1 MWGRL
6 GWVVFWLSAAL
17 VVVQAVSLTNRAAR
31 GESDFGV
38 FYRTAH
44 LLADGAGGELY
55 EERDSATGW
64 PISIPPAGM
73 AVFQLFSY
81 LRPAVAG
88 AAWGAFNLLL
98 CALALLALRRVFE
111 RSEASQAE
119 LSLAFPWL
127 GAVFLVLA
135 SGSVQVGQF
144 SVLFVACWVFA
155 LYFLAVG
162 KEGRSMLMWAVPAA
176 IKLYPL
182 LMFAVPLATSEDRRA
197 ALRRVG
203 WLVLSLLV
211 LWFVV
216 PTLFYGTRVWEL
228 NASFLENVVLDP
240 SGRVKWMQALGSN
253 ANQSLD
259 AALIRYLSYYPKFHD
274 RYEWIPTANWDLDA
288 VRMLAHAVRILFIL
302 AAIKATMRWRVRR
315 PVFGVYDLL
324 VMSAMWSSTLWVCMP
339 ETRARYAVYAF
350 LGFIPLAL
358 WAMRPREP
366 RPKRWRISA
375 FVVTMTVVAGFLPEL
390 WEVIGIGF
398 LGSLSLWVFNLSYVL
413 SRRPDRA
420 PQVVR

>member
-6 GWVVFWLSAAL
+6 GWVAFWLSAVL
-17 VVVQAVSLTNRAAR
+17 VVVQAVSLTNRAAT

-44 LLADGAGGELY
+44 LLAEGAGGELY

-98 CALALLALRRVFE
+98 CALALLALRRIFE

-119 LSLAFPWL
+119 LSIAFPWL

-155 LYFLAVG
+155 LYFLAIGKVG
-162 KEGRSMLMWAVPAA
+162 RAMLMWAAPAA

-182 LMFAVPLATSEDRRA
+182 LMFAIPFSTSEDRRA
-197 ALRRVG
+197 ALRMVG
-203 WLVLSLLV
+203 WFVLSLLA
-211 LWFVV
+211 LWYVV
-216 PTLFYGTRVWEL
+216 PSLFYGTRVWEL
-228 NASFLENVVLDP
+228 NASFFENVVLDP

-274 RYEWIPTANWDLDA
+274 RYGWIPTANWDLEA
-288 VRMLAHAVRILFIL
+288 VRMLGHAVRLLFIGVTVW
-302 AAIKATMRWRVRR
+302 ATVRWRRGR
-315 PVFGVYDLL
+315 ASSGTYDLL
-324 VMSAMWSSTLWVCMP
+324 TMAALGSSTLWICMP

-350 LGFIPLAL
+350 LGFVPLAL
-358 WAMRPREP
+358 WAMQAENRAG
-366 RPKRWRISA
+366 RIIG
-375 FVVTMTVVAGFLPEL
+375 FVVVLALVLGFLPPL
-390 WEVIGIGF
+390 LEVVGVGL
-398 LGSLSLWVFNLSYVL
+398 LGSLALWMFNLWYV
-413 SRRPDRA
+413 SRQRL
-420 PQVVR
+420 